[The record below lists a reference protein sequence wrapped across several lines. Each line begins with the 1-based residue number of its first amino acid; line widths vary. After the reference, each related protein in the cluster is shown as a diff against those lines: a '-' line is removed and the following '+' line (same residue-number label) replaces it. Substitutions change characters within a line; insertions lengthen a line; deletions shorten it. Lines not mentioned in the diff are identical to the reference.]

1 MEDSPSLPP
10 FLLQSLMI
18 NDTTFKNNSQI
29 FLIKFHS
36 ERENKLNFACQNR
49 HYSKWARHP
58 EYVCR
63 GQHPSAGWERAKENW
78 CWQVEECSIIR
89 NILLVSALGCQRLP
103 ESSRWKVCR
112 WVGEAF
118 QLVFIDSCRIS
129 VHPTSENNFTAFLC
143 RWKIAM
149 KMINRN
155 CSRKGFYDAELPP
168 NSIPFQ
174 LALPLVSQEKVLS
187 FVNSIEIKRTFLD

>member
-10 FLLQSLMI
+10 FFLRSLMI

-49 HYSKWARHP
+49 HYSKCARQP

-103 ESSRWKVCR
+103 ESSKWKVCR
-112 WVGEAF
+112 WVDRSSCSSIHVAF
-118 QLVFIDSCRIS
+118 S

-168 NSIPFQ
+168 NPISFQ
-174 LALPLVSQEKVLS
+174 LALPLVL
-187 FVNSIEIKRTFLD
+187 